1 MSEYDAIVVGGNI
14 AGSATAALLGRY
26 GLKVALLEKSPDP
39 SHYKHL
45 CTHEIVALA
54 NPVLERL
61 GIFERL
67 REIGGPH
74 RSPDLWTRY
83 GWVAPDPTP
92 EPEQGINVRRE
103 VLDPMVRDVAA
114 GTPGVEL
121 RLGALVTDVTRS
133 ADGRP
138 VGVRVRERGV
148 ERELRGRIIVGAD
161 GQHSP
166 VAKMTGVAARIKPHE
181 RFGYAGYFE
190 GVVPGHGDAVT
201 SKFWLLDPDVAYIFP
216 TDGGLTLLAVA
227 PYRTPERVAAFKA
240 DLDGEFRRVYDG
252 LPDGPDLSRARQ
264 VGKYRGLVATRNS
277 RRPPSAPGLAFVG
290 DAAQVTDFV
299 WGTGCG
305 FALASADLLADAVG
319 PALAGA
325 GSDAD
330 VDKALRV
337 YRRRHFWAIGTHYLQ
352 TSSYS
357 TGRPFTPPER
367 ALFRAGVRDETV
379 AEAVHVMGSRVRP
392 PHRVVTPTVLARAA
406 VAAIGR
412 SATGTVPPRA
422 GGDTAA
428 RRARSGYAGTPS

>member
-1 MSEYDAIVVGGNI
+1 MSEYDAIVVGGSI
-14 AGSATAALLGRY
+14 AGSATAALLGRH

-39 SHYKHL
+39 AHYKHL

-61 GIFERL
+61 GLMDRL

-83 GWVAPDPTP
+83 GWVAADPTP
-92 EPEQGINVRRE
+92 EPDQGINVRRE
-103 VLDPMVRDVAA
+103 VLDPMVREVAA
-114 GTPGVEL
+114 GTPGVDL

-133 ADGRP
+133 PGGRP
-138 VGVRVRERGV
+138 VGVRVRQGGAD
-148 ERELRGRIIVGAD
+148 RELRGRVIVGAD

-240 DLDGEFRRVYDG
+240 DLDGEFRRTYDG
-252 LPDGPDLSRARQ
+252 LPDGPDISQARQ

-277 RRPPSAPGLAFVG
+277 RRPASAPGLAFVG

-319 PALAGA
+319 PALARG
-325 GSDAD
+325 GSDAV
-330 VDKALRV
+330 VDKALRA
-337 YRRRHFWAIGTHYLQ
+337 YRRKHFRTIGTHYLL

-357 TGRPFTPPER
+357 TGRPFSVAER
-367 ALFRAGVRDETV
+367 TLFRAGVRDPAV
-379 AEAVHVMGSRVRP
+379 AEAIHVVGSRTKP
-392 PHRVVTPTVLARAA
+392 PQRIVTPAIAGRAVL
-406 VAAIGR
+406 
-412 SATGTVPPRA
+412 
-422 GGDTAA
+422 TAA
-428 RRARSGYAGTPS
+428 RAQAA